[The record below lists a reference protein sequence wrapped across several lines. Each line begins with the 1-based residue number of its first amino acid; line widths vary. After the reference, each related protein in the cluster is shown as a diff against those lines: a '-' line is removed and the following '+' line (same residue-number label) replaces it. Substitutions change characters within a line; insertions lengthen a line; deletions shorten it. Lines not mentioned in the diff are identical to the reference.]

1 MNTIAADAREP
12 SLRLEPAAHARGTV
26 TLPGSKSI
34 SNRALLLAA
43 LSEGT
48 TELDG
53 LLDSDDTRVMRA
65 ALQALGL
72 DLREAGAGGVSLDG
86 AADWPQKRADLFLGN
101 AGTAFRPLTAVLAMM
116 GGDYRLSGVPRMHE
130 RPIGDLVD
138 ALRGLGCEIEYE
150 GQDGYPPLRIGGG
163 CLEVRRPIRVRG
175 SVSSQFLTALLMAAP
190 IAARRTGRDV
200 VIELDGPLISRPYI
214 LITLNLME
222 RFGVRVR
229 REGWER
235 FTIPADARYRAPGRY
250 RVEGD
255 ASSASYFLG
264 LGAIAGGPVRIEGVG
279 GDSIQGDV
287 AFAEV
292 VEAMGARIEREADA
306 LVVRGRVVA
315 EGERLRAFDRDF
327 NLIPDAAMTAAVLA
341 LYADGPCRLRNIA
354 SWRVK
359 ETDRIDAMH
368 AELVRLGARVESD
381 ADSLTVHPLPADGWR
396 AAEIHTYDDHRM
408 AMCFS
413 LAAFGPV
420 PVTILDP
427 GCVSKT
433 YPDYFKDFRRLL
445 GAAQGAR
452 PAPVITIDGPTASG
466 KGTIA
471 LRVARALGWHALDS
485 GALYRLTALAVLRE
499 GGDGT
504 DEAQAARLA
513 RHLDVRFEGGAI
525 LMDGEDVGGLI
536 RQEAVGN
543 LASRVAAWPA
553 VREALLARQRDF
565 CREPGLVADGRDMG
579 TVVFPD
585 APLKIFLDADVEVRA
600 RRRHKQ
606 LKDKGFSAN
615 LDDLLQDLRA
625 RDARDRGRAHA
636 PLVAAADAVT
646 VDSSRQGIDDVVRQV
661 LDLWS
666 AHGPA

>member
-1 MNTIAADAREP
+1 MNTTAADAREP

-43 LSEGT
+43 LAEGD

-65 ALQALGL
+65 ALRTLGL
-72 DLREAGAGGVSLDG
+72 DLRQAEADRVGLSGT
-86 AADWPQKRADLFLGN
+86 ADWPGKQADLFLGN
-101 AGTAFRPLTAVLAMM
+101 AGTAFRPLTAALAVM

-138 ALRGLGCEIEYE
+138 ALRGLGCEIVYE
-150 GQDGYPPLRIGGG
+150 GQDGYPPLRIGRGN
-163 CLEVRRPIRVRG
+163 LDARRPVRVRG
-175 SVSSQFLTALLMAAP
+175 AVSSQFLTALLMAAP
-190 IAARRTGRDV
+190 VAARRAGHDV

-235 FTIPADARYRAPGRY
+235 FIIPADARYRAPGRY

-264 LGAIAGGPVRIEGVG
+264 LGAIAGGPIRIEGVG

-292 VEAMGARIEREADA
+292 VESMGARVEREADA
-306 LVVRGRVVA
+306 LVVRGRAVA
-315 EGERLRAFDRDF
+315 KGERLKAFDRDF

-368 AELVRLGARVESD
+368 AELARLGARVESD
-381 ADSLTVHPLPADGWR
+381 ADSLTVHPLPAGDWR
-396 AAEIHTYDDHRM
+396 AAEIRTYDDHRM

-433 YPDYFKDFRRLL
+433 YPDYFTDFRRLL
-445 GAAQGAR
+445 GAG
-452 PAPVITIDGPTASG
+452 
-466 KGTIA
+466 
-471 LRVARALGWHALDS
+471 
-485 GALYRLTALAVLRE
+485 
-499 GGDGT
+499 
-504 DEAQAARLA
+504 
-513 RHLDVRFEGGAI
+513 
-525 LMDGEDVGGLI
+525 
-536 RQEAVGN
+536 
-543 LASRVAAWPA
+543 
-553 VREALLARQRDF
+553 
-565 CREPGLVADGRDMG
+565 
-579 TVVFPD
+579 
-585 APLKIFLDADVEVRA
+585 
-600 RRRHKQ
+600 
-606 LKDKGFSAN
+606 
-615 LDDLLQDLRA
+615 
-625 RDARDRGRAHA
+625 
-636 PLVAAADAVT
+636 
-646 VDSSRQGIDDVVRQV
+646 
-661 LDLWS
+661 
-666 AHGPA
+666 

>member
-1 MNTIAADAREP
+1 MTTTGADAREP
-12 SLRLEPAAHARGTV
+12 FLRLAPAAHARGAV

-43 LSEGT
+43 LAEGT
-48 TELDG
+48 TGLEG
-53 LLDSDDTRVMRA
+53 LLDSDDTRVMQA
-65 ALQALGL
+65 ALRALGL
-72 DLREAGAGGVSLDG
+72 DLRQDEGRMCLEG

-101 AGTAFRPLTAVLAMM
+101 AGTAFRPLTAALAMM

-138 ALRGLGCEIEYE
+138 ALRSLGCEIAYE
-150 GQDGYPPLRIGGG
+150 GREGYPPLRIGRGR
-163 CLEVRRPIRVRG
+163 LDVSRPVRVRG
-175 SVSSQFLTALLMAAP
+175 AVSSQFLTALLMAAP
-190 IAARRTGRDV
+190 IAARRAGRDV
-200 VIELDGPLISRPYI
+200 VIELDGPLISKPYI

-222 RFGVRVR
+222 RFGVCVR
-229 REGWER
+229 REGWQR
-235 FTIPADARYRAPGRY
+235 FIIPADARYRAPGRY
-250 RVEGD
+250 RIEGD

-292 VEAMGARIEREADA
+292 VEAMGARVEREADA
-306 LVVRGRVVA
+306 LVVSGRAVA
-315 EGERLRAFDRDF
+315 DGGRLRAFDRDF

-359 ETDRIDAMH
+359 ETDRIAAMH
-368 AELVRLGARVESD
+368 AELARLGARVESD
-381 ADSLTVHPLPADGWR
+381 ADSLTVHPLPAGDWR
-396 AAEIHTYDDHRM
+396 AAEIRTYDDHRM

-433 YPDYFKDFRRLL
+433 YPDYFTDFHRLL
-445 GAAQGAR
+445 GVERDGAA

-471 LRVARALGWHALDS
+471 QKVAQALGWHVLDS

-499 GGDGT
+499 GGDGA

-513 RHLDVRFEGGAI
+513 RSLDIRFEPDAI
-525 LMDGEDVGGLI
+525 LMGGEDVSALI
-536 RQEAVGN
+536 RQEEVGN

-553 VREALLARQRDF
+553 VREALLACQRAFRQA
-565 CREPGLVADGRDMG
+565 PGLVGDGRDMG

-600 RRRHKQ
+600 QRRYKQ

-646 VDSSRQGIDDVVRQV
+646 VDSSHQGIDDVVRQV

-666 AHGPA
+666 ARGPA

>member
-138 ALRGLGCEIEYE
+138 ALRGLGCDIEYE
-150 GQDGYPPLRIGGG
+150 GRDGYPPLRIGGG

-368 AELVRLGARVESD
+368 AELARLGARVESD

-499 GGDGT
+499 GGDGA

-513 RHLDVRFEGGAI
+513 RHLDVRFEGEAI
-525 LMDGEDVGGLI
+525 LMNGEDVGGLI
-536 RQEAVGN
+536 RQEEVGN